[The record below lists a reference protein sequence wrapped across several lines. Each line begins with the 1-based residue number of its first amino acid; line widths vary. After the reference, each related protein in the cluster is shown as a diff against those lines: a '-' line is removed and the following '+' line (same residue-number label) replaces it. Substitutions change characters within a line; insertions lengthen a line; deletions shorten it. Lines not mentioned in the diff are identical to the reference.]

1 MKTVWTRM
9 LHVSAAGS
17 LMAAAVGCG
26 ASAPSAAPSHHKTTA
41 QSTAAHPTVV
51 TLWDSHAAV
60 NQQGHAIQRIISTF
74 NRTHP
79 TIRVEQTVTPASAK
93 ALAAVQ
99 AGDPPV
105 MAEIGHLPQY
115 AYERAGALANLHG
128 FIYGP
133 NGFPSSQLKGIWPA
147 VWAAEHTPNHQQYLF
162 PVDIKVA
169 EFFYTATLWKKAGLT
184 APPTT
189 WSQLQHD
196 AAVLQAKT
204 GAIGLGARLD
214 HNDWLPLFYSNGGTY
229 YHGSHLALNTPAMAT
244 TIQQLI
250 TRDNA
255 PYTKVLS
262 YNTSFEDFAAGKL
275 GILENTADGY
285 EMVREDVGGK
295 FPVGVF
301 PVPPGTTGH
310 TAVLYQGLSFV
321 IFKSATPAQQ
331 QAAWTFIKYFD
342 APAQQ
347 AVWSTVG
354 GEPPISQADVAA
366 VQQMA
371 GSQYTANPGPYAGT
385 RVAIQ
390 ELQSGHVIHKILGPA
405 QTEVD
410 TVIQD
415 QIQSAIAHK
424 ESVSTALANMESQAL
439 AYLSGNAAQ

>member
-1 MKTVWTRM
+1 MKTAWTRI
-9 LHVSAAGS
+9 LHVSAAGG
-17 LMAAAVGCG
+17 LMAAAVGCA
-26 ASAPSAAPSHHKTTA
+26 ASTPSATASPSR
-41 QSTAAHPTVV
+41 AAGPTVV
-51 TLWDSHAAV
+51 TFWESHSAT
-60 NQQGHAIQRIISTF
+60 NQQGHALARIVAAF

-79 TIRVEQTVTPASAK
+79 SVRVQVTVTPASAK

-105 MAEIGHLPQY
+105 MAEIGHAPQY
-115 AYERAGALANLHG
+115 GYETAGALVNLRG
-128 FIYGP
+128 FIDGP
-133 NGFPSSQLKGIWPA
+133 HGFPSSQLKGIWPA
-147 VWAAEHTPNHQQYLF
+147 VWAAEQTPNHQQYLF
-162 PVDIKVA
+162 PVDVKVA
-169 EFFYTATLWKKAGLT
+169 EFFYNATLWKKAGLSAT
-184 APPTT
+184 PTT
-189 WSQLQHD
+189 WTQLQHD

-229 YHGSHLALNTPAMAT
+229 FHGGHLALNTPAMAA
-244 TIQQLI
+244 TIQQLRA
-250 TRDNA
+250 RDNA

-301 PVPPGTTGH
+301 APPPGTTGKSF
-310 TAVLYQGLSFV
+310 VLYQGLSFA
-321 IFKSATPAQQ
+321 IFKQATPAQQ
-331 QAAWTFIKYFD
+331 QAAWSFIKYFD
-342 APAQQ
+342 APPQQ
-347 AVWSTVG
+347 AIWSTVG
-354 GEPPISQADVAA
+354 GEPPISQSDVAA

-371 GSQYTANPGPYAGT
+371 GPQYTADPGPYAGT

-390 ELQSGHVIHKILGPA
+390 ELEGGHVIHKIIGPA

-415 QIQSAIAHK
+415 QVQAAIAGK
-424 ESVSTALANMESQAL
+424 ESVSAALATMESQSL
-439 AYLSGNAAQ
+439 AYLSGSAAQ

>member
-1 MKTVWTRM
+1 MKTTWTRV
-9 LHVSAAGS
+9 LQVTAAGS
-17 LMAAAVGCG
+17 LMAAVVGCG
-26 ASAPSAAPSHHKTTA
+26 ASTPSATASH
-41 QSTAAHPTVV
+41 QSHGRGNPTVV
-51 TLWDSHAAV
+51 TFWESHAAV
-60 NQQGHAIQRIISTF
+60 NQQGKALQRIVNSF

-79 TIRVEQTVTPASAK
+79 TIRVQVTVTPASAK

-115 AYERAGALANLHG
+115 GYETAGALVNLHS
-128 FIYGP
+128 FIYGS

-147 VWAAEHTPNHQQYLF
+147 VWAAEQTPSHQQYLF
-162 PVDIKVA
+162 PVDVKVA
-169 EFFYTATLWKKAGLT
+169 EFFYNANLWKKAGLT
-184 APPTT
+184 AAPTT
-189 WSQLQHD
+189 WTQLQHD
-196 AAVLQAKT
+196 AAVIHAKT

-214 HNDWLPLFYSNGGTY
+214 HNDWLPLFYSNGGIY

-244 TIQQLI
+244 TIRQV
-250 TRDNA
+250 TARDNA

-301 PVPPGTTGH
+301 APPPGTTGKSF
-310 TAVLYQGLSFV
+310 VLYQGLSFV
-321 IFKSATPAQQ
+321 IFKQATSAQQ
-331 QAAWTFIKYFD
+331 QAAWSFIKYFD

-347 AVWSTVG
+347 AVWSTAG

-410 TVIQD
+410 TVIQN

-424 ESVSTALANMESQAL
+424 ESVSAALANMESQAL